1 MSEQF
6 PEIRIRT
13 SENKRVYTSR
23 ARQVLANRME
33 AALPLI
39 DFGQVERLRATSRN
53 QRRGPGR
60 RLQVCE
66 GGRPVNGSSGLS
78 FDCGAR
84 YLHSLK

>member
-23 ARQVLANRME
+23 ARQVLVNRME

-39 DFGQVERLRATSRN
+39 DFGKIERLRATSPN

-60 RLQVCE
+60 RLPVFD
-66 GGRPVNGSSGLS
+66 GGDRQTEVI
-78 FDCGAR
+78 A
-84 YLHSLK
+84 